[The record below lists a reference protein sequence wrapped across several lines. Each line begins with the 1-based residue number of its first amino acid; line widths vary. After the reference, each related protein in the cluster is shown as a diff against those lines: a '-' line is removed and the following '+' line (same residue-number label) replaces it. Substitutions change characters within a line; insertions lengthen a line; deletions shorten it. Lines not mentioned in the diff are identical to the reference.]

1 MLLYHYNI
9 KNIYFYYHKK
19 WLNRSEQFIM
29 ADKKCKIMRNAG
41 WWTKNKLELFE
52 EVLADPDKKIDISLE
67 KLALKKSA
75 NNEVFEHVKNTFE
88 IEMDHKSF

>member
-29 ADKKCKIMRNAG
+29 ADKI
-41 WWTKNKLELFE
+41 ELFA

-75 NNEVFEHVKNTFE
+75 NNEVFQHVKNTFE